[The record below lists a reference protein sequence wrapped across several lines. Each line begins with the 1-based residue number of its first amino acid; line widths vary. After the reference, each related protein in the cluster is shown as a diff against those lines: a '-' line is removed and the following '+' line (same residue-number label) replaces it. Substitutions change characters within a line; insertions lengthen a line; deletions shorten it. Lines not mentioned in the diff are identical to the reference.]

1 MILDKKSGPILVSM
15 DATELRN
22 LSQAARDALA
32 ARDAAI
38 VQAAHEGLRKDI
50 VLEATGLSKERI
62 RQIERAGGVPPRKAG
77 RPRNEAA

>member
-1 MILDKKSGPILVSM
+1 M
-15 DATELRN
+15 DATELKRLARAVN
-22 LSQAARDALA
+22 AATT

-38 VQAAHEGLRKDI
+38 VQAAREGIPKSI